1 MALKKIISNFDG
13 ITPLVKAQDWDYI
26 DEIEFTMTSLING
39 DLARYKKMRPVGAS
53 TYITDDDH
61 KYYCLKVFFGIV
73 CEHGRCFDT
82 RIIYNRDTNTFR
94 IEILENKVP
103 DKVTK
108 EIVQNVDTI
117 IPSVEPLN
125 LADELAKWFK
135 PKWDELLTEIQAYE
149 DELNN
154 IVI

>member
-1 MALKKIISNFDG
+1 MEFNKITSKFDG
-13 ITPLVKAQDWDYI
+13 ITPLIKAKDSDYL

-39 DLARYKKMRPVGAS
+39 NLARYKKMRPVGAL
-53 TYITDDDH
+53 TYITDDDN
-61 KYYCLKVFFGIV
+61 KYYCMKVFFGIV

-125 LADELAKWFK
+125 LANELAKWFN

-149 DELNN
+149 DKINN